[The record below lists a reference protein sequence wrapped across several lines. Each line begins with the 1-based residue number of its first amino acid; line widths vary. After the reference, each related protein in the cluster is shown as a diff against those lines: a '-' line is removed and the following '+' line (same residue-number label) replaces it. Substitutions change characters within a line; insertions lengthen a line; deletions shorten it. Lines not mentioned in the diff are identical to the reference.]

1 MDRVFYSYFFNLL
14 MGVIFIFVFFINNL
28 CVFLCVCGL
37 ESVYFVLYSIGI
49 GAFIIVGV
57 VSFSDRLIKV
67 FG

>member
-1 MDRVFYSYFFNLL
+1 MDRVFFSYFFNFL

-28 CVFLCVCGL
+28 CVFLCVCGS

-49 GAFIIVGV
+49 GVGV
-57 VSFSDRLIKV
+57 VSFSDWLIKV